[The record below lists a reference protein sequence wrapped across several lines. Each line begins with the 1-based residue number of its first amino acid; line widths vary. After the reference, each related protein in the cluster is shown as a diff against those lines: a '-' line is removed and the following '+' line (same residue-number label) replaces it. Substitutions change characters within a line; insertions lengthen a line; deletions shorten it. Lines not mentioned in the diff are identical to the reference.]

1 MAQSPRIS
9 DLFPTPVAPPAVPT
23 APRTV
28 DDRTVVELFE
38 RQVGLS
44 PDAPALSSGGVT
56 LSFREWDVRADRLAR
71 LLVALGVG
79 PDVVVGVCVPRS
91 VDTMVALLAVLK
103 AGGGYLP
110 LDETAPPGR
119 TAWTVSDSGAA
130 VVVTAPGVAVD
141 WPAEV
146 AVVDV
151 ADPADGL
158 PCPGA
163 RAVPDGIAWVIYTSG
178 STGRPKGVAVTH
190 RSAVNLATALA
201 ARLPG
206 PAPVRLALSAPLTF
220 DASVKQWLG
229 VLHGHHLCLVPTGL
243 VATTEDH
250 DVLDGTPS
258 RYRAVRAAAGG
269 TLPVGVARTVVVGGE
284 PLDQRLWDDLAGM
297 AGQVWNSYG
306 PTECCVSASW
316 ASVVAGERPHLGLP
330 LPNVSM
336 HVLDGSLRPV
346 PVGVVGEIAIGGA
359 GLARGYVHRPG
370 LTSARFVADPYGPAG
385 SRLYRTG
392 DLGRRRQDG
401 NVEFVGRRDHQVKVR
416 GHRIEPG
423 EIEAALLALPG
434 VADTVAVVRTR
445 PGDDARFTEDAQ
457 LTAYVVARSP
467 GGLDATQV
475 RAALAES
482 LPEHLVPAHVV
493 LLDRLPLTPAGKVDR
508 AALPERENRAAT
520 DRFVAPRNPV
530 EAALAGLWEQ
540 VLGVA
545 PVGVT
550 DNFFTLGGHSLLA
563 AQVAARTGAAVGLDV
578 PARPLLQALF
588 ETPTVAEIALRVG
601 AGAGGAP

>member
-1 MAQSPRIS
+1 VQRP
-9 DLFPTPVAPPAVPT
+9 
-23 APRTV
+23 V
-28 DDRTVVELFE
+28 DDRTLVELFE
-38 RQVGLS
+38 RQVGLT

-71 LLVALGVG
+71 LLIARGVG

-103 AGGGYLP
+103 AGGGHLP
-110 LDETAPPGR
+110 LDETAPAAR
-119 TAWTVSDSGAA
+119 TVWTVVDSGAR
-130 VVVTAPGVAVD
+130 VVVAAADVAVD
-141 WPAEV
+141 WPTGV

-151 ADPADGL
+151 ADTTGGP
-158 PCPGA
+158 PVPGA

-190 RSAVNLATALA
+190 RSAVNLAAALGE
-201 ARLPG
+201 RLPG
-206 PAPVRLALSAPLTF
+206 PDPVRVALSAPLTF
-220 DASVKQWLG
+220 DASVKQWLS

-243 VATTEDH
+243 AATTADH

-258 RYRAVRAAAGG
+258 RYRAVRTAGGG
-269 TLPVGVARTVVVGGE
+269 TLPVDAARVVVVGGE

-316 ASVVAGERPHLGLP
+316 APVVAGERPHLGLP
-330 LPNVSM
+330 LPNVRM
-336 HVLDGSLRPV
+336 HVLDAALRPV

-359 GLARGYVHRPG
+359 GLARGYLHRPG

-401 NVEFVGRRDHQVKVR
+401 TIEFVGRRDHQVKVR

-423 EIEAALLALPG
+423 EIEAALLARPG
-434 VADTVAVVRTR
+434 VADAVAVVRTK
-445 PGDDARFTEDAQ
+445 PGDDTRCTEDAQ
-457 LTAYVVARSP
+457 LTAYVVARTP
-467 GGLDATQV
+467 GGLDAAGV

-482 LPEHLVPAHVV
+482 LPEYLVPAHVV
-493 LLDRLPLTPAGKVDR
+493 VLDRLPLTAAGKVDR
-508 AALPERENRAAT
+508 AALPAPESRTAT
-520 DRFVAPRNPV
+520 GEFVAPRNPV

-601 AGAGGAP
+601 AGAGGTP